1 MDDGIFQ
8 TWPQKPKCQRYLKL
22 KNIADHKDFIVSLR
36 RAGVKQQAI
45 LDALRKEKGVEL
57 PIYKLKRML
66 DKWGVSNNNLTK
78 KCEKDIRQRIEE
90 RKLFG
95 KKARRVVMNRS
106 GKSLSPEKLNTIMA
120 AGPTYFK
127 GVKLSPQRSVVVFS
141 TPTPR
146 GGCER
151 NCEGSIELSRNMEQE
166 NGCAEPLPSEPR
178 LSFEDPDRL
187 GRLQADDLEADN
199 NEVFSS
205 GDTGVHMIL
214 RISNDDFMESGGEEA
229 AERKAINNF
238 GEGIRHPENMIEIL
252 VNLGQE
258 SQDTLISSVREKP
271 ALRSESQVSVEEIR
285 DKISSGLANI
295 LQVEMIEARPAGY
308 MSYPENIWISAED
321 KDGRTPTAEGA
332 TESVDDIQDDTP
344 LGKYARQTRQAFWDE
359 LKSWKKQA
367 MEFVEGV
374 GSISKER
381 GISLLK
387 AGDIVS
393 MEWERRGCVGN
404 LPYHIYK
411 QILDMDEGAKSVP
424 TAEVD
429 GVNRELLWQ
438 AIEENFAALKR
449 VLEQFPSNHYHW
461 ESLDGFTVHIPFV
474 LANIGMITH
483 EMALDSLDWIPELWM
498 EPELVQV
505 HNRAF
510 KNMTTMT
517 FQKYGQSHPKTL
529 RLLSKM
535 ARDFLD
541 SGQVQRHRPP
551 PIIGANKK
559 ITQIMDMRGPIL
571 YFDLGAA
578 FDSLSENLRRVEKT
592 EGLAYRE
599 LYKAMKRSGIDT
611 QEYIDILT
619 VRSAERSRTP
629 DLQDFMYTKGLESW
643 LAHQD
648 IPFGTNS
655 GGFVGDIDYANGLE
669 FMVVD

>member
-1 MDDGIFQ
+1 
-8 TWPQKPKCQRYLKL
+8 
-22 KNIADHKDFIVSLR
+22 
-36 RAGVKQQAI
+36 
-45 LDALRKEKGVEL
+45 
-57 PIYKLKRML
+57 ML

-90 RKLFG
+90 RKLLG
-95 KKARRVVMNRS
+95 KKAHRVVMNRS

-127 GVKLSPQRSVVVFS
+127 GVESSSQRSVVVFS

-151 NCEGSIELSRNMEQE
+151 NCEGSIELSRNMEPE
-166 NGCAEPLPSEPR
+166 NGCAEPLPSKPR

-187 GRLQADDLEADN
+187 GRLQADDLGADN

-205 GDTGVHMIL
+205 GDTGVRMIL
-214 RISNDDFMESGGEEA
+214 RISSDYFMESGGGGGGEEGNKQFRGRYWA
-229 AERKAINNF
+229 S
-238 GEGIRHPENMIEIL
+238 GEY
-252 VNLGQE
+252 E
-258 SQDTLISSVREKP
+258 SQDTLISSVRENP
-271 ALRSESQVSVEEIR
+271 ALRSESQVSVEEMR
-285 DKISSGLANI
+285 DTISSGLANI
-295 LQVEMIEARPAGY
+295 LPVEMVEARPAGY
-308 MSYPENIWISAED
+308 VSYPENIWISAED
-321 KDGRTPTAEGA
+321 KDGRTPTAGGA

-367 MEFVEGV
+367 MEFVEGI

-393 MEWERRGCVGN
+393 MEWGRRGCVGN

-429 GVNRELLWQ
+429 GVNRELLCQ

-461 ESLDGFTVHIPFV
+461 ESPDGFTVHIPFV
-474 LANIGMITH
+474 LSNDNRFVRDLGFDGHLVATIQASALCIYNGIGMIMH

-498 EPELVQV
+498 EPELVQA

-510 KNMTTMT
+510 KNMTTIT
-517 FQKYGQSHPKTL
+517 LQKYGQSHPKTL
-529 RLLSKM
+529 QLLSKM

-541 SGQVQRHRPP
+541 SGQAQRGELMVYGLIQGLRTTPQVYT
-551 PIIGANKK
+551 GYQKSS
-559 ITQIMDMRGPIL
+559 ITTCWRVVGDALLRL
-571 YFDLGAA
+571 RKFDLVARLLVQPASWEGSPGTFLAA
-578 FDSLSENLRRVEKT
+578 FPIMSCSHLLGCAYAELVEC
-592 EGLAYRE
+592 
-599 LYKAMKRSGIDT
+599 KRSLDALFFCFNGYRST
-611 QEYIDILT
+611 LDIEHPQSLAQMKKLLRLWICEVQSCT
-619 VRSAERSRTP
+619 STSALPSTACPRICEESERLKAPRIESS
-629 DLQDFMYTKGLESW
+629 TK
-643 LAHQD
+643 Q
-648 IPFGTNS
+648 
-655 GGFVGDIDYANGLE
+655 
-669 FMVVD
+669 

>member
-36 RAGVKQQAI
+36 RAGVKQHAI

-187 GRLQADDLEADN
+187 GRLQADDLGADN

-214 RISNDDFMESGGEEA
+214 RISSDDFMESGGEEA

-258 SQDTLISSVREKP
+258 SQDTLISSVRENP

-295 LQVEMIEARPAGY
+295 LPVEMIEARPAGY

-381 GISLLK
+381 GISLPK

-393 MEWERRGCVGN
+393 MECERRGCVGN

-429 GVNRELLWQ
+429 GVNRELLCQ

-474 LANIGMITH
+474 LA
-483 EMALDSLDWIPELWM
+483 
-498 EPELVQV
+498 
-505 HNRAF
+505 
-510 KNMTTMT
+510 
-517 FQKYGQSHPKTL
+517 KYGS
-529 RLLSKM
+529 SN
-535 ARDFLD
+535 FLTAFIPVSD
-541 SGQVQRHRPP
+541 NQFVSG
-551 PIIGANKK
+551 
-559 ITQIMDMRGPIL
+559 
-571 YFDLGAA
+571 
-578 FDSLSENLRRVEKT
+578 
-592 EGLAYRE
+592 
-599 LYKAMKRSGIDT
+599 
-611 QEYIDILT
+611 
-619 VRSAERSRTP
+619 SR
-629 DLQDFMYTKGLESW
+629 F
-643 LAHQD
+643 
-648 IPFGTNS
+648 
-655 GGFVGDIDYANGLE
+655 
-669 FMVVD
+669 